1 MPGVPMVL
9 RAFAF
14 QDERFKKLASAGG
27 LKLGLRKGIRMG
39 SLVKKVVFSGVVA
52 IAISAIAACAPKPSA
67 PPSPPPSRP
76 SATYIPPRPQPP
88 LGAAVGLAVP
98 PLGPNGVR
106 VTLNSG
112 ITPAQTLWNLR
123 SAYNVAAL
131 NCLDPKHGDILVGY
145 RKFLTT
151 HKQALA
157 TANKTVDSEYK
168 KRFGANWI
176 RPREAYMTQVY
187 NYYAYPATVAK
198 FCDAA
203 VVMARESMAVKSADL
218 PSFAQRNLASLDT
231 VFHQFFLA
239 YEKYLA
245 DAAAWDAKY
254 APTQAAAPAAPSA
267 AAPR

>member
-1 MPGVPMVL
+1 M
-9 RAFAF
+9 
-14 QDERFKKLASAGG
+14 G
-27 LKLGLRKGIRMG
+27 LF
-39 SLVKKVVFSGVVA
+39 VKKVVFTSVVA
-52 IAISAIAACAPKPSA
+52 IVISAVAACAPKPS
-67 PPSPPPSRP
+67 PPPP
-76 SATYIPPRPQPP
+76 PPPPAPVAYIPPRPLPP
-88 LGAAVGLAVP
+88 LGAAAGLAVP
-98 PLGPNGVR
+98 PMGPNGVR

-131 NCLDPKHGDILVGY
+131 NCLKPEHGDILVGY
-145 RKFLTT
+145 KKFLTG

-203 VVMARESMAVKSADL
+203 LVMARESMAVKSADL
-218 PSFAQRNLASLDT
+218 PSFAQRNLAFLDT

-239 YEKYLA
+239 YEQYKA

-254 APTQAAAPAAPSA
+254 GPAKVSAPAITPQTGAMLYSAGTAPAAATPK
-267 AAPR
+267 